1 MSRTIVALATAPGIA
16 GLNVV
21 RISGDKAFEISD
33 KCFSG
38 KTTLKEAESHTI
50 HYGRFSS
57 SNELIDTVTAS
68 VFRAPNSYTGEN
80 TVEFGCHGGNVVAG
94 QVVNALLDAGAEYP
108 EPGEFTRT
116 AFLNGKL
123 DLTQVEAVADIIHS
137 TSVAGALTSARQL
150 VGQFTQ
156 RLKDLRKELIR
167 TAGLLELELDF
178 SEEEIELVDNSEV
191 KKRLEESL
199 NYCND
204 LADKYRAS
212 EVLRSGYVVAVV
224 GFPNSGKSTLF
235 NSILQK
241 NRAIVSEIE
250 GTTRDYIEEDI
261 LLGDIKVKLIDT
273 AGLRETEDIIEIEG
287 IKLVESVLEQANLVL
302 VLNDASNGTE
312 SSDELFKSL
321 KERYS
326 NSQFL
331 LVQNK
336 SDLVESLSPNNIYIS
351 AKNGNGINHITSIIR
366 ENAKNSADRI
376 NDVLINKRHADL
388 LRKAASEIQNGIDAI
403 DSDMENEII
412 SIDIRNATYTLGE
425 ITGDQWNEEVLAE
438 IFSGFCIGK

>member
-21 RISGDKAFEISD
+21 RISGENAISIAD
-33 KCFSG
+33 KCFDG
-38 KTTLKEAESHTI
+38 KSTLAEAKTHTI
-50 HYGRFSS
+50 HYGKFVSD
-57 SNELIDTVTAS
+57 NTLIDTVTAS
-68 VFRAPNSYTGEN
+68 VFKAPNSYTGED
-80 TVEFGCHGGNVVAG
+80 TIEFGCHGGNIIAG
-94 QVVNALLDAGAEYP
+94 QIVDALLASGAVMP

-150 VGQFTQ
+150 IGEFTQ
-156 RLKDLRKELIR
+156 RLKELRHNLIR

-178 SEEEIELVDNSEV
+178 SEEDIELIDNSLVRE
-191 KKRLEESL
+191 RLVESQK
-199 NYCND
+199 YCNE
-204 LADKYRAS
+204 LADKFRAS
-212 EVLRSGYVVAVV
+212 EVLRSGFIVAVA

-235 NSILQK
+235 NKILQK

-261 LLGDIKVKLIDT
+261 LLGDVKVRLIDT
-273 AGLRETEDIIEIEG
+273 AGLRETEDIIEIAG
-287 IKLVESVLEQANLVL
+287 IKLVESVLEQSNLVI
-302 VLNDASNGTE
+302 VLNDASRGVE
-312 SSDELFKSL
+312 QSDELYRTL
-321 KERYS
+321 KQKYP
-326 NSQFL
+326 NSEFT

-336 SDLVESLSPNNIYIS
+336 SDLLESKSEGIFIS
-351 AKNGNGINHITSIIR
+351 AKTGEGVEKITDKIR
-366 ENAKNSADRI
+366 LIAKSSVDRI

-388 LRKAASEIQNGIDAI
+388 LRRTSNEIQRGIDAI
-403 DSDMENEII
+403 DANMQNEII
-412 SIDIRNATYTLGE
+412 AIDIRNATNTLGE
-425 ITGDQWNEEVLAE
+425 ITGDRWNEEVLAE

>member
-21 RISGDKAFEISD
+21 RISGENAISIAD
-33 KCFSG
+33 KCFDG
-38 KTTLKEAESHTI
+38 KSTLAEAKTHTI
-50 HYGRFSS
+50 HYGKFVSD
-57 SNELIDTVTAS
+57 NTLIDTVTAS
-68 VFRAPNSYTGEN
+68 VFKAPNSYTGED
-80 TVEFGCHGGNVVAG
+80 TIEFGCHGGNIIAG
-94 QVVNALLDAGAEYP
+94 QIVDALLASGAVMP

-150 VGQFTQ
+150 IGEFTQ
-156 RLKDLRKELIR
+156 RLKELRHNLIR

-178 SEEEIELVDNSEV
+178 SEEDIELIDNSLVRE
-191 KKRLEESL
+191 RLVESQK
-199 NYCND
+199 YCNE
-204 LADKYRAS
+204 LADKFRAS
-212 EVLRSGYVVAVV
+212 EVLRSGFIVAVA

-235 NSILQK
+235 NKILQK

-261 LLGDIKVKLIDT
+261 LLGDVKVRLIDT
-273 AGLRETEDIIEIEG
+273 AGLRETEDIIEIAG
-287 IKLVESVLEQANLVL
+287 IKLVESVLEQSNLVI
-302 VLNDASNGTE
+302 VLNDASRGVEQSEKLYRT
-312 SSDELFKSL
+312 L
-321 KERYS
+321 KQKYP
-326 NSQFL
+326 NSEFT

-336 SDLVESLSPNNIYIS
+336 SDLLESKSEGIFIS
-351 AKNGNGINHITSIIR
+351 AKTGEGVEKITDKIR
-366 ENAKNSADRI
+366 LIAKSSVDRI

-388 LRKAASEIQNGIDAI
+388 LRRTSNEIQRGIDAI
-403 DSDMENEII
+403 DANMQNEII
-412 SIDIRNATYTLGE
+412 AIDIRNATNTLGE
-425 ITGDQWNEEVLAE
+425 ITGDRWNEEVLAE

>member
-1 MSRTIVALATAPGIA
+1 MSRTIAALATAPGIA

-21 RISGDKAFEISD
+21 RISGENAFKIAD

-38 KTTLKEAESHTI
+38 KTTLENAESHTI
-50 HYGRFSS
+50 HYGKFQSAD
-57 SNELIDTVTAS
+57 ELIDTVTAS

-80 TVEFGCHGGNVVAG
+80 TVEFGCHGGNIVAG
-94 QVVNALLDAGAEYP
+94 QIVNALLDSGAEYP
-108 EPGEFTRT
+108 EPGEFTRI

-150 VGQFTQ
+150 VGQFTK
-156 RLKDLRKELIR
+156 RLKELRRELIR

-178 SEEEIELVDNSEV
+178 SEEEIDLVDNSEV
-191 KKRLEESL
+191 KRRLEESL
-199 NYCND
+199 LYCNE

-212 EVLRSGYVVAVV
+212 EVLRSGYIVAVV

-241 NRAIVSEIE
+241 NRAIVSDIE

-261 LLGDIKVKLIDT
+261 LLDDIKVRLIDT
-273 AGLRETEDIIEIEG
+273 AGLRETEDTIEIEG

-302 VLNDASNGTE
+302 VLNDANNGVK
-312 SSDELFKSL
+312 SSDDLFKSL
-321 KERYS
+321 KDKYS

-336 SDLVESLSPNNIYIS
+336 SDLVETQHSNNIYIS
-351 AKNGNGINHITSIIR
+351 AKNGDGINEITSIIKQ
-366 ENAKNSADRI
+366 NAKNSTDRV

-403 DSDMENEII
+403 DSNMENEII
-412 SIDIRNATYTLGE
+412 SIDIRNATNTLGE

>member
-1 MSRTIVALATAPGIA
+1 MPRTIAALATAPGIA

-21 RISGDKAFEISD
+21 RISGENAISISD
-33 KCFSG
+33 KCFVG
-38 KTTLKEAESHTI
+38 KIALSDATSHTI
-50 HYGRFSS
+50 HYGKFKQ
-57 SNELIDTVTAS
+57 NQTLIDTVTAS
-68 VFRAPNSYTGEN
+68 VFKAPNSYTGED
-80 TVEFGCHGGNVVAG
+80 TVEFGCHGGNIVAG
-94 QVVNALLDAGAEYP
+94 QIVDALLAAGAVMP

-150 VGQFTQ
+150 IGEFTQ
-156 RLKDLRKELIR
+156 RLKDLRHGLIR

-178 SEEEIELVDNSEV
+178 SEEDIELVDNSEV
-191 KKRLEESL
+191 RSRLVESQI
-199 NYCND
+199 YCNE
-204 LADKYRAS
+204 LAEKFRAS
-212 EVLRSGYVVAVV
+212 EVLRSGFVVAVA

-235 NSILQK
+235 NKLLQK

-261 LLGDIKVKLIDT
+261 LLDDIKVRLIDT
-273 AGLRETEDIIEIEG
+273 AGLRETEDVIEIAG
-287 IKLVESVLEQANLVL
+287 IKLVESVLEQSNLVL
-302 VLNDASNGTE
+302 VLNDASKGIN
-312 SSDELFKSL
+312 SSDELYISL
-321 KERYS
+321 KEKYH
-326 NSQFL
+326 NSEFM

-336 SDLVESLSPNNIYIS
+336 SDLVENQSVGVFVS
-351 AKNGNGINHITSIIR
+351 AKTGDGVEQITNKIKS
-366 ENAKNSADRI
+366 ASKNSIDRI

-388 LRKAASEIQNGIDAI
+388 LRRASSEIQRGIDAI
-403 DSDMENEII
+403 DNNMENEII
-412 SIDIRNATYTLGE
+412 SIDIRNATNTLGE

>member
-21 RISGDKAFEISD
+21 RISGENAISIAD
-33 KCFSG
+33 KCFDG
-38 KTTLKEAESHTI
+38 KSTLAEAKTHTI
-50 HYGRFSS
+50 HYGKFVSD
-57 SNELIDTVTAS
+57 NTLIDTVTAS
-68 VFRAPNSYTGEN
+68 VFKAPNSYTGED
-80 TVEFGCHGGNVVAG
+80 TIEFGCHGGNIIAG
-94 QVVNALLDAGAEYP
+94 QIVDALLASGAVMP

-150 VGQFTQ
+150 IGEFTQ
-156 RLKDLRKELIR
+156 RLKELRHNLIR

-178 SEEEIELVDNSEV
+178 SEEDIELIDNSLVRE
-191 KKRLEESL
+191 RLVESQK
-199 NYCND
+199 YCNE
-204 LADKYRAS
+204 LADKFRAS
-212 EVLRSGYVVAVV
+212 EVLRSGFIVAVA

-235 NSILQK
+235 NKILQK

-261 LLGDIKVKLIDT
+261 LLGDVKVRLIDT
-273 AGLRETEDIIEIEG
+273 AGLRETEDIIEIAG
-287 IKLVESVLEQANLVL
+287 IKLVESVLEQSNLVI
-302 VLNDASNGTE
+302 VLNDASRGVE
-312 SSDELFKSL
+312 QSEELYRTL
-321 KERYS
+321 KQKYP
-326 NSQFL
+326 NSEFT

-336 SDLVESLSPNNIYIS
+336 SDLLESKSEGIFIS
-351 AKNGNGINHITSIIR
+351 AKTGEGVEKITDKIR
-366 ENAKNSADRI
+366 LIAKSSVDRI

-388 LRKAASEIQNGIDAI
+388 LRRTSNEIQRGIDAI
-403 DSDMENEII
+403 DANMQNEII
-412 SIDIRNATYTLGE
+412 AIDIRNATNTLGE
-425 ITGDQWNEEVLAE
+425 ITGDRWNEEVLAE

>member
-1 MSRTIVALATAPGIA
+1 MSRTIAALATAPGIA

-21 RISGDKAFEISD
+21 RISGEKAISIAD
-33 KCFSG
+33 KCFVG
-38 KTTLKEAESHTI
+38 KTKLAEAKTHTI
-50 HYGRFSS
+50 HYGNFK
-57 SNELIDTVTAS
+57 NGDTLIDTVTAS
-68 VFRAPNSYTGEN
+68 TFLAPNSYTGED
-80 TVEFGCHGGNVVAG
+80 TIEFGCHGGNIVAG
-94 QVVNALLDAGAEYP
+94 QIVDALLAAGAVMP

-150 VGQFTQ
+150 IGEFTQ
-156 RLKDLRKELIR
+156 RLKELRHGLIR

-178 SEEEIELVDNSEV
+178 SEEDIELIDNSEV
-191 KKRLEESL
+191 RARLVESQK
-199 NYCND
+199 YCNN
-204 LADKYRAS
+204 LAEKFRAS
-212 EVLRSGYVVAVV
+212 EVLRSGFIVAVA

-235 NSILQK
+235 NKLLQK

-261 LLGDIKVKLIDT
+261 LLGDIKVRLIDT
-273 AGLRETEDIIEIEG
+273 AGLRETEDIIEIAG
-287 IKLVESVLEQANLVL
+287 IKLVESVLEQSNLVL
-302 VLNDASNGTE
+302 VLNDASKGFNQ
-312 SSDELFKSL
+312 SDELFITL
-321 KERYS
+321 KEKYP
-326 NSQFL
+326 NSEFM

-336 SDLVESLSPNNIYIS
+336 SDLLDKTADGVFVS
-351 AKNGNGINHITSIIR
+351 AKTGEGTEKITDKIKTASKSSI
-366 ENAKNSADRI
+366 DRL

-388 LRKAASEIQNGIDAI
+388 LRRTSLEIQRGIDAI
-403 DSDMENEII
+403 DANMQNEII
-412 SIDIRNATYTLGE
+412 AIDIRNATNTLGE

>member
-1 MSRTIVALATAPGIA
+1 MSRTIAALATAPGIA

-21 RISGDKAFEISD
+21 RISGPDAIIISD
-33 KCFSG
+33 KCFVG
-38 KTTLKEAESHTI
+38 KLVLSDANTHTI
-50 HYGRFSS
+50 HYGKFKHD
-57 SNELIDTVTAS
+57 NTLIDTVTAS
-68 VFRAPNSYTGEN
+68 VFKSPNSYTGED
-80 TVEFGCHGGNVVAG
+80 TVEFGCHGGNIVAG
-94 QVVNALLDAGAEYP
+94 QIVDALLKAGAVMP

-150 VGQFTQ
+150 IGEFTQ
-156 RLKDLRKELIR
+156 RLKDLRHELIR

-178 SEEEIELVDNSEV
+178 SEEDLELVDNSEV
-191 KKRLEESL
+191 RARLVESQT
-199 NYCND
+199 YCNE
-204 LADKYRAS
+204 LAEKFRAS
-212 EVLRSGYVVAVV
+212 EVLRSGFVVAVA

-235 NSILQK
+235 NKLLQK

-261 LLGDIKVKLIDT
+261 LLDDIKVRLIDT
-273 AGLRETEDIIEIEG
+273 AGLRETDDVIEIAG
-287 IKLVESVLEQANLVL
+287 IKLVESVLEQSNLVL
-302 VLNDASNGTE
+302 VLNDSSKGVN
-312 SSDELFKSL
+312 SSDELYTSL
-321 KERYS
+321 KEKYP
-326 NSQFL
+326 NSEFM

-336 SDLVESLSPNNIYIS
+336 SDLVDNQSEGVFVS
-351 AKNGNGINHITSIIR
+351 AKTGDGVEQITNKIKS
-366 ENAKNSADRI
+366 ASKNSIDRI

-388 LRKAASEIQNGIDAI
+388 LRRASNEIQRGIDAI
-403 DSDMENEII
+403 DNNMENEII
-412 SIDIRNATYTLGE
+412 SIDIRNSTNTLGE

>member
-1 MSRTIVALATAPGIA
+1 MPRTIAALATAPGIA

-21 RISGDKAFEISD
+21 RISGENAISISD
-33 KCFSG
+33 KCFVG
-38 KTTLKEAESHTI
+38 KIALSDATSHTI
-50 HYGRFSS
+50 HYGKFKQGQT
-57 SNELIDTVTAS
+57 LIDTVTAS
-68 VFRAPNSYTGEN
+68 VFNAPNSYTGED
-80 TVEFGCHGGNVVAG
+80 TIEFGCHGGNIVAG
-94 QVVNALLDAGAEYP
+94 QIVDALLAAGAVMP

-150 VGQFTQ
+150 IGEFTQ
-156 RLKDLRKELIR
+156 RLKDLRHGLVR

-178 SEEEIELVDNSEV
+178 SEEDIELIDNSEV
-191 KKRLEESL
+191 RARLVESQI
-199 NYCND
+199 YCND
-204 LADKYRAS
+204 LADKFRAS
-212 EVLRSGYVVAVV
+212 EVLRSGFVVAVA

-235 NSILQK
+235 NKILQK

-261 LLGDIKVKLIDT
+261 LLGDIKVRLIDT
-273 AGLRETEDIIEIEG
+273 AGLRETEDIIEIAG
-287 IKLVESVLEQANLVL
+287 IKLVESVLEQSNLVL
-302 VLNDASNGTE
+302 VLNDASKGVN
-312 SSDELFKSL
+312 SSDELHISL
-321 KERYS
+321 KEKYP
-326 NSQFL
+326 NSEFM

-336 SDLVESLSPNNIYIS
+336 SDLVDDQSEGVFVS
-351 AKNGNGINHITSIIR
+351 AKTGDGVEQITNKIKS
-366 ENAKNSADRI
+366 ASKNSIDRI

-388 LRKAASEIQNGIDAI
+388 LRRASFEIQRGIDAI
-403 DSDMENEII
+403 DNNMENEII
-412 SIDIRNATYTLGE
+412 SIDIRNSTNTLGE

>member
-21 RISGDKAFEISD
+21 RISGENAISIAD
-33 KCFSG
+33 KCFDG
-38 KTTLKEAESHTI
+38 KSTLAEAKTHTI
-50 HYGRFSS
+50 HYGKFVSD
-57 SNELIDTVTAS
+57 NTLIDTVTAS
-68 VFRAPNSYTGEN
+68 VFKAPNSYTGED
-80 TVEFGCHGGNVVAG
+80 TIEFGCHGGNIIAG
-94 QVVNALLDAGAEYP
+94 QIVEALLAVGAVMP

-150 VGQFTQ
+150 IGEFTQ
-156 RLKDLRKELIR
+156 RLKELRHNLIR

-178 SEEEIELVDNSEV
+178 SEEDIELIDNSLVRE
-191 KKRLEESL
+191 RLVESQK
-199 NYCND
+199 YCNE
-204 LADKYRAS
+204 LADKFRAS
-212 EVLRSGYVVAVV
+212 EVLRSGFIVAVA

-235 NSILQK
+235 NKILQK

-261 LLGDIKVKLIDT
+261 LLGDVKVRLIDT
-273 AGLRETEDIIEIEG
+273 AGLRETEDIIEIAG
-287 IKLVESVLEQANLVL
+287 IKLVESVLEQSNLVI
-302 VLNDASNGTE
+302 VLNDASRGVE
-312 SSDELFKSL
+312 QSEELYRTL
-321 KERYS
+321 KQKYP
-326 NSQFL
+326 NSEFT

-336 SDLVESLSPNNIYIS
+336 SDLLESKSEGIFIS
-351 AKNGNGINHITSIIR
+351 AKTGEGVEKITDKIR
-366 ENAKNSADRI
+366 LIAKSSVDRI

-388 LRKAASEIQNGIDAI
+388 LRRTSNEIQRGIDAI
-403 DSDMENEII
+403 DANMQNEII
-412 SIDIRNATYTLGE
+412 AIDIRNATNTLGE
-425 ITGDQWNEEVLAE
+425 ITGDRWNEEVLAE

>member
-21 RISGDKAFEISD
+21 RISGENAISIAD
-33 KCFSG
+33 KCFDG
-38 KTTLKEAESHTI
+38 KSTLAEAKTHTI
-50 HYGRFSS
+50 HYGKFVSD
-57 SNELIDTVTAS
+57 NTLIDTVTAS
-68 VFRAPNSYTGEN
+68 VFKAPNSYTGED
-80 TVEFGCHGGNVVAG
+80 TIEFGCHGGNIIAG
-94 QVVNALLDAGAEYP
+94 QIVDALLASGAVMP

-150 VGQFTQ
+150 IGEFTQ
-156 RLKDLRKELIR
+156 RLKELRHNLIR

-178 SEEEIELVDNSEV
+178 SEEDIELIDNSLVRE
-191 KKRLEESL
+191 RLVESQK
-199 NYCND
+199 YCNE
-204 LADKYRAS
+204 LADKFRVS
-212 EVLRSGYVVAVV
+212 EVLRSGFIVAVA

-235 NSILQK
+235 NKILQK

-261 LLGDIKVKLIDT
+261 LLGDVKVRLIDT
-273 AGLRETEDIIEIEG
+273 AGLRETEDIIEIAG
-287 IKLVESVLEQANLVL
+287 IKLVESVLEQSNLVI
-302 VLNDASNGTE
+302 VLNDASRGVE
-312 SSDELFKSL
+312 QSEELYRTL
-321 KERYS
+321 KQKYP
-326 NSQFL
+326 NSEFT

-336 SDLVESLSPNNIYIS
+336 SDLLESKSEGIFIS
-351 AKNGNGINHITSIIR
+351 AKTGEGVEKITDKIR
-366 ENAKNSADRI
+366 LIAKSSVDRI

-388 LRKAASEIQNGIDAI
+388 LRRTSNEIQRGIDAI
-403 DSDMENEII
+403 DANMQNEII
-412 SIDIRNATYTLGE
+412 AIDIRNATNTLGE
-425 ITGDQWNEEVLAE
+425 ITGDRWNEEVLAE